1 MSQRSQG
8 ETLWQFYQ
16 RDDSI
21 NISFKNIFLI
31 CAFQISNAY
40 FVLDNVIYLQRLG
53 CPQGGPGSPG
63 FSMTVCLHYEHQFRC
78 SIFDHL
84 AFIFFFRYFDD
95 LRAVVIHRS
104 SSITSKSLA
113 FSLLDQLQ
121 HNTYH
126 PSKTLMLGECSQNTF
141 NFLEG
146 KFSAVELENLNFL
159 QVRTIFHTQE
169 TGRK

>member
-63 FSMTVCLHYEHQFRC
+63 FSMTVCLYYEHQFRC

-121 HNTYH
+121 HDTYH

-146 KFSAVELENLNFL
+146 KFSVELENLNFL